1 MRLMLGTLVDGKQTP
16 SLLVN
21 VHQEH
26 SPTHFEFW
34 VVNGCWEGTFTNG
47 YITVYHPYEPFTSL
61 DKVEILCDNQ
71 DRLRTT
77 GWYSDADKGYQ
88 KVFDNFH
95 NPDYVA
101 PKEKKVQLPEDW
113 DDDIAF

>member
-1 MRLMLGTLVDGKQTP
+1 MRLMLGHNEQP

-21 VHQEH
+21 IHQEY
-26 SPTHFEFW
+26 SPMHFDFW
-34 VVNGCWEGTFTNG
+34 VVNGCWEGTYTNG
-47 YITVYHPYEPFTSL
+47 HVTVWHPDNPWSSL
-61 DKVEILCDNQ
+61 DKTEILCDNQ

-88 KVFDNFH
+88 AVFDNFH

-101 PKEKKVQLPEDW
+101 PKRESVVFHDM
-113 DDDIAF
+113 DDDIPF

>member
-1 MRLMLGTLVDGKQTP
+1 MLGTKDHP

-21 VHQEH
+21 VGQEY
-26 SPTHFEFW
+26 SPTHFDFW
-34 VVNGCWEGTFTNG
+34 VVNGAWDGTFYNG
-47 YITVYHPYEPFTSL
+47 YVTVHHPYNPHSSL

-71 DRLRTT
+71 DRLRS
-77 GWYSDADKGYQ
+77 SDWKDHGYQ
-88 KVFDNFH
+88 EVFDNFH

-101 PKEKKVQLPEDW
+101 PKRESVMFHDM